1 MSDVRVSAENYEKCK
16 DEFAAFRNA
25 NRTVARAPEYFR
37 WRYQERPNA
46 AEPVIVCARDA
57 SGEIA
62 GALSVIPH
70 HYHVRD
76 AVTRL
81 GVLGDISVS
90 GKHRGKGVA
99 KKMFAL
105 LPGLKPVRELAGCIV
120 IPNEDALRPLGKSGW
135 VTATKLERH
144 VKLLN
149 TKEIIARRSSRK
161 ISTLV
166 SPALD
171 IFLRLAVREPL
182 LSERKDYSGAP
193 ASGFDSRFDEL
204 WAAVDKK
211 GMILGLRNRDYLA
224 WRFAGHPVEK
234 YGIYTLSDGSKLRGY
249 IVFHCSGDACHIDDF
264 LCRKEGDSWDYLL
277 SYFIAHVRENV
288 DASKIII
295 NSNPAGPRLRK
306 FGFFKSPDIL
316 HFMVLAPGSATE
328 ALSEGDS
335 WFITAG
341 DKDV

>member
-1 MSDVRVSAENYEKCK
+1 MSDVRVSTEDYEKCK

-25 NRTVARAPEYFR
+25 NRAAARAPEYFR
-37 WRYQERPNA
+37 WRYRERPNA
-46 AEPVIVCARDA
+46 AEPVIVCARDS
-57 SGEIA
+57 SGDLA

-70 HYHVRD
+70 HYHVCD
-76 AVTRL
+76 AVSRL

-90 GKHRGKGVA
+90 EKYRGKGVA
-99 KKMFAL
+99 RKMFAL
-105 LPGLKPVRELAGCIV
+105 LPGLKAVKDLAGCMV
-120 IPNEDALRPLGKSGW
+120 IPNEDAMRPLERSGW

-149 TKEIIARRSSRK
+149 TREIIARRSSRK

-171 IFLRLAVREPL
+171 FLLRLAVREPR
-182 LSERKDYSGAP
+182 LSARKGFSGAP
-193 ASGFDSRFDEL
+193 AAGFDGRFDEL

-211 GMILGLRNRDYLA
+211 GMVLGLRNRDYLT
-224 WRFAGHPVEK
+224 WRFTGHPVEK
-234 YGIYTLSDGSKLRGY
+234 YGVYTLTHGQELRGY
-249 IVFHCSGDACHIDDF
+249 IVFHCSGGACHIDDF
-264 LCRKEGDSWDYLL
+264 LCLREDGGWEHLL
-277 SYFIAHVRENV
+277 TYFIGHVRKTV

-295 NSNPAGPRLRK
+295 NCNPAEPSLGK

-316 HFMVLAPGSATE
+316 NLMVLAPGAAPG
-328 ALSEGDS
+328 ALSEGGR